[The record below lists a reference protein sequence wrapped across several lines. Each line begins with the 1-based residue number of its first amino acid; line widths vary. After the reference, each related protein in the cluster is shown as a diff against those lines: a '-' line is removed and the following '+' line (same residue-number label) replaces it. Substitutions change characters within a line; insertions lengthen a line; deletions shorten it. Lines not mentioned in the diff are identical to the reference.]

1 MRKVRPID
9 IARKLNISTSSLRG
23 YEERGLI
30 PPTDRT
36 ENGYR
41 IYTEEHVA
49 YFECIV
55 GMAPAFGMDST
66 SRILLDIQNKDVHA
80 ALWRINKVQVENHH
94 AKTTLHQIICLV
106 KELEVQ
112 PAIER
117 TFMIGE
123 IAEKIGVAHSTLRY
137 WEKEGFISSARGEEN
152 NYRYFDVFQYIKIL
166 LMKATQNTVYSNE
179 TVKIKNAVKK
189 LREKDLLAVK
199 EIIVD
204 IERYLN
210 NNNRLQLQ
218 GLSLLHQ
225 LCAKLGL

>member
-1 MRKVRPID
+1 MNSVRPID

-41 IYTEEHVA
+41 IYTEEHLA

-55 GMAPAFGMDST
+55 GMAPAFGMNIT
-66 SRILLDIQNKDVHA
+66 SRVLFDIQNKDVHA
-80 ALWRINKVQVENHH
+80 ALWRINEAQVENHH
-94 AKTTLHQIICLV
+94 AKTMLHQIICLV

-123 IAEKIGVAHSTLRY
+123 IAKKIGVAHSTLRY
-137 WEKEGFISSARGEEN
+137 WEKEGFIFSARGEEN

-166 LMKATQNTVYSNE
+166 LMKAIQNAVYSNE
-179 TVKIKNAVKK
+179 TVKIKDAVKK

-210 NNNRLQLQ
+210 NNNWLQLQ
-218 GLSLLHQ
+218 GLSVLHQ